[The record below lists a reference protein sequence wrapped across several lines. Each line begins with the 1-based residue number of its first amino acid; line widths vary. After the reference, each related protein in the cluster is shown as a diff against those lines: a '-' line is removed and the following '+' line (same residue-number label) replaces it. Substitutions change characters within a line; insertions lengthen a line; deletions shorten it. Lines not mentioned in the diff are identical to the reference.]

1 MNYGR
6 FYSHGHNNNYRMNNL
21 NQNKAER
28 FHYYSLSKNNQGNIN
43 PLSKLNQH
51 NKNDFYSY
59 KNNDNANKNFYDKN
73 ANKIIKEVEENNRLK
88 YKINANNNFGK
99 NNLYNN
105 YITNKKNDIIIG
117 NNYGINNYDKNNKNH
132 LQYNNNNNAIE
143 KLKKNK
149 NINNDYRIDINLYNN
164 KYHNRLKSHDL
175 ISKVPMNNKD
185 NFMNLNKNILN
196 NKNNY
201 EFEIKKNQQFIRYDK
216 LSNNKRKENDLFY
229 DFASK
234 NDIKKNNNEN
244 IRPQSQQNEYRNNKL
259 LKEENNFKEYLNYNK
274 DINKGKNNIGYEY
287 GSKNNLNKNK
297 MFNFEKDRQKFES
310 SNNNYQGFYYKSKK
324 PEENIYHIPKKSNK
338 IFDLNQGFNLKKNDN
353 KVSSKDELNK
363 MKNEYINYDIGLNN
377 NKGKNKAFNDNY
389 KKNIGDSKKYLNNE
403 NNLNINLKPR
413 EPFKLKEKR
422 ENEFKDNI
430 KNYEYNNYIL
440 DYQSNKRNNIQKT
453 SNQNGSQLEK
463 YNVNNNQDKINK
475 KEEKKRAISE
485 KNEKK
490 NDDSLKYYHESINK
504 YDNYFSKKNN
514 NQEKLPKKN
523 EEKNKKI
530 SDIPKSQ
537 KYSFKSY
544 EEYKKDNL
552 SNDLNRKYKNNY
564 INENLY
570 KNKDKGKKPSYDFS
584 KEKGIMD
591 NNKINNKIDI
601 PRKNKFYEEKNN
613 KILNEKDKDIDKYI
627 KYNNQN
633 KYRENSEDLINK
645 KEFVDTN
652 KELNKDKY
660 IKNDS
665 TKNYIEKYYE
675 SRKNLENKESVL
687 NNNYINKNNN
697 NELENKNNNINYYN
711 HNQTNNNKRDFS
723 PQISNIN
730 KNNNINNQSNNINPM
745 KKNASYDYKNINNY
759 PNLMNNNFNSNNS
772 RFNINSIQNNYN
784 KNIPQNNNYNI
795 NNMNYNFAKINNN
808 QNINQFNNNIPSVN
822 SFNNQ
827 NINQL
832 NNNHITSSNNY
843 QQIFNNISQQNN
855 INNNSYQK
863 NNSIQNVNSNPA
875 PIFNNNNSNNNNFN
889 NYQINDFQNNANNN
903 KITNQNNN
911 VVNNESS
918 PNLPRNS
925 LDSKKL
931 CANGLQNIGATC
943 YMNAT
948 LQCLAHI
955 DKFIKYLFRKR
966 KDIKNERYEKKLT
979 NSFLEVLEN
988 IWENNSIKD
997 YPPNNFKELISKM
1010 NPLFAGIQ
1018 ANDSKDLVL
1027 FLLETMHNELNK
1039 VKNANIMYEDDV
1051 DQYNFYNSLQSFTKY
1066 FQKNFQSIVSD
1077 LFYGMYDSIMK
1088 CLNCNIM
1095 THNIQCYNILII
1107 PLEEVRKFKNRA
1119 INQVT
1124 IRECFEYYQK
1134 PEYMTGENQ
1143 IYCNKC
1149 KQMANSMN
1157 SSNLIIGPKVLVI
1170 NLNRGKGLQFD
1181 IKLDFDEYI
1190 DINEF
1195 IYFKNSPCKYQL
1207 IGVVTHFGPSGMSGH
1222 FIAFCKSFVDNKW
1235 YKYNDSLVS
1244 PSSFPDA
1251 KNTGV
1256 PYILFYSAIE

>member
-6 FYSHGHNNNYRMNNL
+6 FYSHGHNNNYHMNNL
-21 NQNKAER
+21 NQNKPER
-28 FHYYSLSKNNQGNIN
+28 FHYSSSKNNQGNIN

-59 KNNDNANKNFYDKN
+59 KSNDNANKNFYDKN

-88 YKINANNNFGK
+88 YKINDNNNFGK

-149 NINNDYRIDINLYNN
+149 NINNDYRIDINSYNN

-201 EFEIKKNQQFIRYDK
+201 EFEIKKNQQFIRYNK

-234 NDIKKNNNEN
+234 NDIKINNNEN

-259 LKEENNFKEYLNYNK
+259 LKEENHFKEYLNYNK
-274 DINKGKNNIGYEY
+274 DINKSKNNIGYEY

-297 MFNFEKDRQKFES
+297 MFDFEKDRQKPES

-430 KNYEYNNYIL
+430 KNYKYNNYIL

-475 KEEKKRAISE
+475 KEEKKRAIFE

-490 NDDSLKYYHESINK
+490 NDDSLKYHNESINK

-633 KYRENSEDLINK
+633 KYRANSEDLINK
-645 KEFVDTN
+645 KEFDDTN

-745 KKNASYDYKNINNY
+745 KRNASYDYKNINNY

-925 LDSKKL
+925 LDIKKL

>member
-59 KNNDNANKNFYDKN
+59 KSNDNANKNFYDKN

-88 YKINANNNFGK
+88 YKNNDNNNFGK

-105 YITNKKNDIIIG
+105 YITNTKNDVIIG

-149 NINNDYRIDINLYNN
+149 NINNDYRIDINSINN
-164 KYHNRLKSHDL
+164 KYHNRVKSHDL
-175 ISKVPMNNKD
+175 IPEVPMNNKD

-234 NDIKKNNNEN
+234 NDIKINKNKN

-310 SNNNYQGFYYKSKK
+310 SNNNYHEFYYKYKK

-430 KNYEYNNYIL
+430 KNYKYNNYIL

-475 KEEKKRAISE
+475 KEEKKRAIFE

-570 KNKDKGKKPSYDFS
+570 KNKEEGKKPLYEFS

-591 NNKINNKIDI
+591 NNKINNNIDI

-613 KILNEKDKDIDKYI
+613 KILNEKNKDIDKYI

-633 KYRENSEDLINK
+633 KYRANSEDLINK
-645 KEFVDTN
+645 KEFDDTN

-675 SRKNLENKESVL
+675 SRINLENKESVL

-697 NELENKNNNINYYN
+697 IELENKNNNINYYN

-745 KKNASYDYKNINNY
+745 KRNASYDYKNINNY

-925 LDSKKL
+925 LDIKKL

-1190 DINEF
+1190 DINDF

-1207 IGVVTHFGPSGMSGH
+1207 LGVVTHFGPSGMSGH

>member
-6 FYSHGHNNNYRMNNL
+6 FYSHGHNNNYHMNNL

-59 KNNDNANKNFYDKN
+59 KSNDNANKNFYDKN

-88 YKINANNNFGK
+88 YKINDNNNFGK
-99 NNLYNN
+99 NNLYNY

-149 NINNDYRIDINLYNN
+149 NINNDYRIDLNSINN
-164 KYHNRLKSHDL
+164 KYHNRVKSHDL
-175 ISKVPMNNKD
+175 IPKVPMNNKD

-234 NDIKKNNNEN
+234 NDIKINKNKN
-244 IRPQSQQNEYRNNKL
+244 IRPQSQQNEYTNNKL

-310 SNNNYQGFYYKSKK
+310 SNNNYHEFYYKYKK

-430 KNYEYNNYIL
+430 KNYKYNNYIL

-475 KEEKKRAISE
+475 KEEKKRAIFE

-570 KNKDKGKKPSYDFS
+570 KNKEEGKKPLYEFS

-591 NNKINNKIDI
+591 NNKINNNIDI
-601 PRKNKFYEEKNN
+601 PRKNKFYEENNN

-633 KYRENSEDLINK
+633 KYRANSEDLINK
-645 KEFVDTN
+645 KEFDDTN

-675 SRKNLENKESVL
+675 NRKNLENKESVL

-745 KKNASYDYKNINNY
+745 KRNASYDYKNINNY

-843 QQIFNNISQQNN
+843 QQMFNNISQQNN

-918 PNLPRNS
+918 PNLPRNF
-925 LDSKKL
+925 LVSKKL
-931 CANGLQNIGATC
+931 CAGGLQNIGATC

-955 DKFIKYLFRKR
+955 DKFIKYLFGKR

>member
-88 YKINANNNFGK
+88 YKINDNNNFGK

-149 NINNDYRIDINLYNN
+149 NINNDYRIDINSYNN

-234 NDIKKNNNEN
+234 NDIKINKNKN

-310 SNNNYQGFYYKSKK
+310 SNNNYHEFYYKYKK

-430 KNYEYNNYIL
+430 KNYKYNNYIL

-475 KEEKKRAISE
+475 KEEKKRAIFE

-530 SDIPKSQ
+530 SDIPK

-570 KNKDKGKKPSYDFS
+570 KNKEEGKKPLYEFS

-591 NNKINNKIDI
+591 NNKINNNIDI

-627 KYNNQN
+627 KYNN
-633 KYRENSEDLINK
+633 YRANSEDLINK
-645 KEFVDTN
+645 KEFDDTN

-855 INNNSYQK
+855 INNNCYQN
-863 NNSIQNVNSNPA
+863 NNSIQNANSNPA
-875 PIFNNNNSNNNNFN
+875 PIFNNNNSNNINFN

-925 LDSKKL
+925 LDIKKL

>member
-1 MNYGR
+1 MQI
-6 FYSHGHNNNYRMNNL
+6 L
-21 NQNKAER
+21 IQ
-28 FHYYSLSKNNQGNIN
+28 L
-43 PLSKLNQH
+43 
-51 NKNDFYSY
+51 
-59 KNNDNANKNFYDKN
+59 
-73 ANKIIKEVEENNRLK
+73 
-88 YKINANNNFGK
+88 
-99 NNLYNN
+99 LYL
-105 YITNKKNDIIIG
+105 III
-117 NNYGINNYDKNNKNH
+117 
-132 LQYNNNNNAIE
+132 
-143 KLKKNK
+143 
-149 NINNDYRIDINLYNN
+149 
-164 KYHNRLKSHDL
+164 
-175 ISKVPMNNKD
+175 
-185 NFMNLNKNILN
+185 
-196 NKNNY
+196 
-201 EFEIKKNQQFIRYDK
+201 
-216 LSNNKRKENDLFY
+216 
-229 DFASK
+229 
-234 NDIKKNNNEN
+234 
-244 IRPQSQQNEYRNNKL
+244 
-259 LKEENNFKEYLNYNK
+259 
-274 DINKGKNNIGYEY
+274 
-287 GSKNNLNKNK
+287 
-297 MFNFEKDRQKFES
+297 
-310 SNNNYQGFYYKSKK
+310 
-324 PEENIYHIPKKSNK
+324 
-338 IFDLNQGFNLKKNDN
+338 
-353 KVSSKDELNK
+353 
-363 MKNEYINYDIGLNN
+363 
-377 NKGKNKAFNDNY
+377 
-389 KKNIGDSKKYLNNE
+389 
-403 NNLNINLKPR
+403 
-413 EPFKLKEKR
+413 
-422 ENEFKDNI
+422 
-430 KNYEYNNYIL
+430 
-440 DYQSNKRNNIQKT
+440 IQIT
-453 SNQNGSQLEK
+453 
-463 YNVNNNQDKINK
+463 I
-475 KEEKKRAISE
+475 I
-485 KNEKK
+485 
-490 NDDSLKYYHESINK
+490 
-504 YDNYFSKKNN
+504 
-514 NQEKLPKKN
+514 
-523 EEKNKKI
+523 
-530 SDIPKSQ
+530 
-537 KYSFKSY
+537 
-544 EEYKKDNL
+544 
-552 SNDLNRKYKNNY
+552 
-564 INENLY
+564 
-570 KNKDKGKKPSYDFS
+570 
-584 KEKGIMD
+584 
-591 NNKINNKIDI
+591 
-601 PRKNKFYEEKNN
+601 
-613 KILNEKDKDIDKYI
+613 
-627 KYNNQN
+627 
-633 KYRENSEDLINK
+633 LIN
-645 KEFVDTN
+645 V
-652 KELNKDKY
+652 
-660 IKNDS
+660 I
-665 TKNYIEKYYE
+665 
-675 SRKNLENKESVL
+675 
-687 NNNYINKNNN
+687 
-697 NELENKNNNINYYN
+697 
-711 HNQTNNNKRDFS
+711 
-723 PQISNIN
+723 
-730 KNNNINNQSNNINPM
+730 
-745 KKNASYDYKNINNY
+745 
-759 PNLMNNNFNSNNS
+759 
-772 RFNINSIQNNYN
+772 
-784 KNIPQNNNYNI
+784 
-795 NNMNYNFAKINNN
+795 
-808 QNINQFNNNIPSVN
+808 
-822 SFNNQ
+822 
-827 NINQL
+827 
-832 NNNHITSSNNY
+832 
-843 QQIFNNISQQNN
+843 
-855 INNNSYQK
+855 
-863 NNSIQNVNSNPA
+863 
-875 PIFNNNNSNNNNFN
+875 N

-925 LDSKKL
+925 LDIKKL

>member
-59 KNNDNANKNFYDKN
+59 KSNDNANKNFYDKN

-88 YKINANNNFGK
+88 YKINDNNNFGK

-149 NINNDYRIDINLYNN
+149 NINNDYRIDINSYNN
-164 KYHNRLKSHDL
+164 KYHNRVKSHDL
-175 ISKVPMNNKD
+175 IPKVPMNNKD

-234 NDIKKNNNEN
+234 NDIKINNNEN

-259 LKEENNFKEYLNYNK
+259 LKEENHFKEYLYYNK
-274 DINKGKNNIGYEY
+274 DINKSKNNIGYEY
-287 GSKNNLNKNK
+287 GNKNNLNKNK
-297 MFNFEKDRQKFES
+297 MFDFEKDRQKPES

-430 KNYEYNNYIL
+430 KNYKYNNYIL

-570 KNKDKGKKPSYDFS
+570 KNKEEGKKPLYEFS

-633 KYRENSEDLINK
+633 KYRANSEDLINK
-645 KEFVDTN
+645 KEFDDTN

-745 KKNASYDYKNINNY
+745 KRNASYDYKNINNY

-925 LDSKKL
+925 LDIKKL

>member
-6 FYSHGHNNNYRMNNL
+6 FNSHGHNNNYHMNNL
-21 NQNKAER
+21 NQNKPER
-28 FHYYSLSKNNQGNIN
+28 FHYSSSKYNQGNIN

-59 KNNDNANKNFYDKN
+59 KSNDNANKNFYDKN

-88 YKINANNNFGK
+88 YKINDNNNFGK
-99 NNLYNN
+99 NNLYNY

-149 NINNDYRIDINLYNN
+149 NINNDYRIDINSYNN

-234 NDIKKNNNEN
+234 NDIKINNNEN
-244 IRPQSQQNEYRNNKL
+244 IRPQSQHNEYRNNKL
-259 LKEENNFKEYLNYNK
+259 LKEENHFKEYLNYNK

-430 KNYEYNNYIL
+430 KNYKYNNYIL

-475 KEEKKRAISE
+475 KEEKKRAIFE

-570 KNKDKGKKPSYDFS
+570 KNKEEGKKPSYDFS

-633 KYRENSEDLINK
+633 KYRANSEDLINK
-645 KEFVDTN
+645 KEFDDTN

-665 TKNYIEKYYE
+665 TKNYIEKHYE

-745 KKNASYDYKNINNY
+745 KRNASYDYKNINNY

-925 LDSKKL
+925 LDIKKL

-955 DKFIKYLFRKR
+955 DKFIKYLFGKR

-1190 DINEF
+1190 DINDF

>member
-28 FHYYSLSKNNQGNIN
+28 FHYSSSKNNQGNIN
-43 PLSKLNQH
+43 PLSKLNHH

-59 KNNDNANKNFYDKN
+59 KSNDNANKNFYDKN

-88 YKINANNNFGK
+88 YKINDNNNFGK
-99 NNLYNN
+99 NNLYNY

-149 NINNDYRIDINLYNN
+149 NINNDYRIDINSINN
-164 KYHNRLKSHDL
+164 KYHNRVKSHDL
-175 ISKVPMNNKD
+175 IPKVSMNNKD

-234 NDIKKNNNEN
+234 NDIKINNNEN

-310 SNNNYQGFYYKSKK
+310 SNNNYHEFYYKYKK

-430 KNYEYNNYIL
+430 KNYKYNNYIL

-475 KEEKKRAISE
+475 KEEKKRAIFE

-570 KNKDKGKKPSYDFS
+570 KNKEEGKKPLYDFS

-633 KYRENSEDLINK
+633 KYRANSEDLINK
-645 KEFVDTN
+645 KEFDDTN

-687 NNNYINKNNN
+687 NNNYINKNNK

-723 PQISNIN
+723 PQISNRN

-745 KKNASYDYKNINNY
+745 KRNASYDYKNINNY

-925 LDSKKL
+925 LDIKKL

-1077 LFYGMYDSIMK
+1077 LFFGMYDSIMK

-1124 IRECFEYYQK
+1124 IRECFENYQK

>member
-6 FYSHGHNNNYRMNNL
+6 FNSHGHNNNYHMNNL
-21 NQNKAER
+21 NQNKPER
-28 FHYYSLSKNNQGNIN
+28 FHYSSSKNNQGNIN
-43 PLSKLNQH
+43 PLSKLNHH

-59 KNNDNANKNFYDKN
+59 KSNDNANKNFYDKN

-88 YKINANNNFGK
+88 YKINDNKNFGK

-132 LQYNNNNNAIE
+132 LQYNNNNNAFE

-149 NINNDYRIDINLYNN
+149 NINNDYRIDINSYNN

-234 NDIKKNNNEN
+234 NDIKINKNKN

-274 DINKGKNNIGYEY
+274 DINKVKYNIGYEY

-310 SNNNYQGFYYKSKK
+310 SNNNYHEFYYKYKK

-430 KNYEYNNYIL
+430 KNYKYNNYIL

-475 KEEKKRAISE
+475 KEEKKRAIFE

-570 KNKDKGKKPSYDFS
+570 KNKEEGKKPSYDFS

-613 KILNEKDKDIDKYI
+613 KIPNEKDKDIDKYI

-633 KYRENSEDLINK
+633 KYRANSEDLINK
-645 KEFVDTN
+645 KEFDDTN

-745 KKNASYDYKNINNY
+745 KRNASYDYKNINNY

-925 LDSKKL
+925 LDIKKL

-1190 DINEF
+1190 DINDF

-1256 PYILFYSAIE
+1256 PYILFYSAID

>member
-6 FYSHGHNNNYRMNNL
+6 FYSHGHNNNYHMNNL
-21 NQNKAER
+21 NQNKPER
-28 FHYYSLSKNNQGNIN
+28 FHYSSSKNNQGNIN

-59 KNNDNANKNFYDKN
+59 KSNDNANKNFYDKN

-88 YKINANNNFGK
+88 YKINDNNNFGK
-99 NNLYNN
+99 NNLYNY

-149 NINNDYRIDINLYNN
+149 NINNDYRIDINSYNN

-234 NDIKKNNNEN
+234 NDIKINNNEN

-259 LKEENNFKEYLNYNK
+259 LKEENHFKEYLNYNK
-274 DINKGKNNIGYEY
+274 DINKSKNNIGYEY

-310 SNNNYQGFYYKSKK
+310 SNNNYHEFYYKYKK

-430 KNYEYNNYIL
+430 KNYKYNNYIL

-475 KEEKKRAISE
+475 KEEKKRAIFE

-570 KNKDKGKKPSYDFS
+570 KNKEEGKKPSYDFS

-633 KYRENSEDLINK
+633 KYRANSEDLINK
-645 KEFVDTN
+645 KEFDDTN

-745 KKNASYDYKNINNY
+745 KRNASYDYKNINNY

-925 LDSKKL
+925 LDIKKL

>member
-59 KNNDNANKNFYDKN
+59 KSNDNANKNFYDKN

-88 YKINANNNFGK
+88 YKINDNNNFGK
-99 NNLYNN
+99 NNLYN
-105 YITNKKNDIIIG
+105 
-117 NNYGINNYDKNNKNH
+117 
-132 LQYNNNNNAIE
+132 YNNNNNAIE
-143 KLKKNK
+143 KLNKNK
-149 NINNDYRIDINLYNN
+149 NINNDYRIDINSINN
-164 KYHNRLKSHDL
+164 KYHNRVKSHDL
-175 ISKVPMNNKD
+175 IPKVPMNNKD

-234 NDIKKNNNEN
+234 NDIKINNNEN

-259 LKEENNFKEYLNYNK
+259 LKEENHFKEYLNYNK

-310 SNNNYQGFYYKSKK
+310 SNNNYHEFYYKYKK

-430 KNYEYNNYIL
+430 KNYKYNNYIL

-570 KNKDKGKKPSYDFS
+570 KNKEEGKKPLYDFS

-633 KYRENSEDLINK
+633 KYRANSEDLINK
-645 KEFVDTN
+645 KELDDTN

-745 KKNASYDYKNINNY
+745 KRNASYDYKNINNY

-772 RFNINSIQNNYN
+772 RFNINNIQNNYN

-925 LDSKKL
+925 LDIKKL

-1051 DQYNFYNSLQSFTKY
+1051 DQYNFYNSLQSFTIY

-1077 LFYGMYDSIMK
+1077 LFYGTYDSIMK

-1190 DINEF
+1190 DINDF

>member
-6 FYSHGHNNNYRMNNL
+6 FNSHGHNNNYHMNNL
-21 NQNKAER
+21 NQNKPER
-28 FHYYSLSKNNQGNIN
+28 FHYSLSKNNQGNIN

-59 KNNDNANKNFYDKN
+59 KSNDNANKNFYDKN

-88 YKINANNNFGK
+88 YKINDNNNFGK
-99 NNLYNN
+99 NNLFNN

-149 NINNDYRIDINLYNN
+149 NINNDYRIDINSYNN

-175 ISKVPMNNKD
+175 IPKVPMNNKD
-185 NFMNLNKNILN
+185 NNMNLNKNILN

-234 NDIKKNNNEN
+234 NDIKINKNKN

-297 MFNFEKDRQKFES
+297 MFNFEKDRQKLES
-310 SNNNYQGFYYKSKK
+310 SNNNYQEYYKYKK

-389 KKNIGDSKKYLNNE
+389 IKNIGDSKKYLNNE

-475 KEEKKRAISE
+475 KEEKKRAIFE

-570 KNKDKGKKPSYDFS
+570 KNKEEGKKPLYDFS

-633 KYRENSEDLINK
+633 KYRANSEDLINK
-645 KEFVDTN
+645 KEFDDTN

-745 KKNASYDYKNINNY
+745 KRNASYDYKNINNY

-925 LDSKKL
+925 LDIKKL

>member
-59 KNNDNANKNFYDKN
+59 KSNDNANKNFYDKN

-88 YKINANNNFGK
+88 YKINDNNNFGK
-99 NNLYNN
+99 NNLYNY

-149 NINNDYRIDINLYNN
+149 NINNDYRIDINSYNN

-234 NDIKKNNNEN
+234 NDIKIKNNEN
-244 IRPQSQQNEYRNNKL
+244 IRPQSQQKEYRNNKL
-259 LKEENNFKEYLNYNK
+259 LKEENHFKEYLNYNK
-274 DINKGKNNIGYEY
+274 DINKSKNNIGYEY

-297 MFNFEKDRQKFES
+297 MFNFEKDRQKLES
-310 SNNNYQGFYYKSKK
+310 SNNNYQEYYKYKK

-430 KNYEYNNYIL
+430 KNYKYNNYIL

-475 KEEKKRAISE
+475 KEEKKRAIFE
-485 KNEKK
+485 KKKKK

-570 KNKDKGKKPSYDFS
+570 KNKEEGKKPSYDFS
-584 KEKGIMD
+584 EEKGIMD

-633 KYRENSEDLINK
+633 KYRANSEDLINK
-645 KEFVDTN
+645 KEFDDTN

-745 KKNASYDYKNINNY
+745 KRNASYDYKNINNY

-925 LDSKKL
+925 LDIKKL

-1190 DINEF
+1190 DINDF

>member
-6 FYSHGHNNNYRMNNL
+6 FYSHGHNNNYHMNNL
-21 NQNKAER
+21 NQNKPER
-28 FHYYSLSKNNQGNIN
+28 FHYSSSKNNQGNIN
-43 PLSKLNQH
+43 PLSKLNHH
-51 NKNDFYSY
+51 NKNDVYSY
-59 KNNDNANKNFYDKN
+59 KSNDNANKNFYDKN

-88 YKINANNNFGK
+88 YKINDNNNFGK

-149 NINNDYRIDINLYNN
+149 NINNDYRIDINSYNN

-201 EFEIKKNQQFIRYDK
+201 EFEIKKNQQFIRYNK

-234 NDIKKNNNEN
+234 NDIKINNNEN

-259 LKEENNFKEYLNYNK
+259 LKEENHFKEYLNYNK

-430 KNYEYNNYIL
+430 KNYKYNNYIL

-475 KEEKKRAISE
+475 KEEKKRAIFE

-633 KYRENSEDLINK
+633 KYRANSEDLINK
-645 KEFVDTN
+645 KEFDDTN

-745 KKNASYDYKNINNY
+745 KRNASYDYKNINNY

-911 VVNNESS
+911 VVYNESS

-925 LDSKKL
+925 LDIKKL

>member
-1 MNYGR
+1 
-6 FYSHGHNNNYRMNNL
+6 MNNL

-59 KNNDNANKNFYDKN
+59 KSNDNANKNFYDKN

-88 YKINANNNFGK
+88 YKINDNNNFGK

-149 NINNDYRIDINLYNN
+149 NINNDYRIDINSYNN

-234 NDIKKNNNEN
+234 NDIKINKNKN

-310 SNNNYQGFYYKSKK
+310 SNNNYHEFYYKYKK

-430 KNYEYNNYIL
+430 KNYKYNNYIL

-475 KEEKKRAISE
+475 KEEKKRAIFE

-530 SDIPKSQ
+530 SDIPKPQ

-570 KNKDKGKKPSYDFS
+570 KNKEEGKKPLYDFS

-633 KYRENSEDLINK
+633 KYRANSEDLINK
-645 KEFVDTN
+645 KEFDDTN

-745 KKNASYDYKNINNY
+745 KRNASYDYKNINNY

-795 NNMNYNFAKINNN
+795 NNMNYNFSKINNN

-925 LDSKKL
+925 LDIKKL

-1190 DINEF
+1190 DINDF